1 MAARGWKLLRIK
13 SGTYGCWIEFV
24 STGPGVVDVIEVYA
38 SWEDIPMVRM
48 AGDFEVWI
56 RNEARIE
63 RQAREIQQGLFD

>member
-1 MAARGWKLLRIK
+1 MANRGWRLFRIK
-13 SGTYGCWIEFV
+13 SGTFGCWIEFQ

-56 RNEARIE
+56 QAEAKRE
-63 RQAREIQQGLFD
+63 RLAREHQDSLFD